1 MGAEEEGRN
10 RSDDLIGLFAFKVW
24 SYKQGETVSL
34 MIHLGDRLGLY
45 QAMAG
50 AGPLRASELAA
61 STGLQERWL
70 LEWLRSQAAA
80 GLIDSVDGVCFELS
94 NVAEPVL
101 ADEQGSLWF
110 AAGAFHG
117 GAVSS
122 DVLDRL
128 AEAFQT
134 GTGLTY
140 DEMGPSAAHVVERM
154 LGPWARLALVPTIL
168 PALDGVVDRLERG
181 ARVVDVGCGAGVA
194 LLAMAAA

>member
-1 MGAEEEGRN
+1 MAAEEEGRD
-10 RSDDLIGLFAFKVW
+10 RSDDLTRLFAFKVW
-24 SYKQGETVSL
+24 NYKQGETVSL

-45 QAMAG
+45 RAMAG

-61 STGLQERWL
+61 RTGLQERWL

-80 GLIDSVDGVCFELS
+80 GLVDSPDGLSFELPA
-94 NVAEPVL
+94 VAEPVL

-117 GAVSS
+117 GAVPS
-122 DVLDRL
+122 DVVDRL
-128 AEAFQT
+128 ADAFQT

-154 LGPWARLALVPTIL
+154 LG
-168 PALDGVVDRLERG
+168 
-181 ARVVDVGCGAGVA
+181 
-194 LLAMAAA
+194 